1 MDFVEIIKLYP
12 LCKAL
17 RDRIF
22 GRQESLDESIKSM
35 SIVSELIVKKLSFLL
50 PSQKPPSPEEDA
62 EFDINDEEDPE
73 YLVAVS
79 LWQEN
84 DFERAC
90 QNIRLLL
97 SAGALR
103 FDRGCPRLGVS
114 KLVPVM
120 GIAPMELRDAYLA
133 LKNKRGDAA
142 KTVVVPKWNF
152 LAHLRRFWRE
162 IRSLASKGRALKL
175 SDFFGKGKSD
185 YIMNFLALLEL
196 VKRNRV
202 FARQDDT
209 FGEIVFSPNL
219 KSSAGNVVDKPL
231 VQRGDSVWTREDK

>member
-12 LCKAL
+12 LCKAP

-84 DFERAC
+84 DFEPVKYKGC
-90 QNIRLLL
+90 CLQ
-97 SAGALR
+97 ALR
-103 FDRGCPRLGVS
+103 FDRGAPVRCFQF
-114 KLVPVM
+114 VPVM
-120 GIAPMELRDAYLA
+120 GIAPMEPRDVYLH
-133 LKNKRGDAA
+133 LKQEGCC
-142 KTVVVPKWNF
+142 
-152 LAHLRRFWRE
+152 
-162 IRSLASKGRALKL
+162 
-175 SDFFGKGKSD
+175 
-185 YIMNFLALLEL
+185 
-196 VKRNRV
+196 
-202 FARQDDT
+202 
-209 FGEIVFSPNL
+209 
-219 KSSAGNVVDKPL
+219 
-231 VQRGDSVWTREDK
+231 